1 MALVNSGYFG
11 ASGAPRWLGP
21 ACARDPHREGFRNL
35 GPLTLRRESRELRS
49 RSRASA
55 FLNCFCFRIALHAC
69 LVLFLFTDYNW
80 MREYI

>member
-35 GPLTLRRESRELRS
+35 DPLTLCRESRELTFG
-49 RSRASA
+49 ASA

-80 MREYI
+80 VRECI